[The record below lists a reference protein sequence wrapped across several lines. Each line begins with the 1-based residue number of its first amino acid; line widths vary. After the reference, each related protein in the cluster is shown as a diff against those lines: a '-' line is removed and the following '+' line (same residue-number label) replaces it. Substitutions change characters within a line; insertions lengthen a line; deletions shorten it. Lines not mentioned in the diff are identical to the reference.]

1 MKCIVRYT
9 RVVDTTPQERKL
21 QEYKRNG
28 RVIFF
33 FWFTRMDLLSGA
45 QPPPEKAVPVPT
57 ATPVPPPPGPA
68 APEMAGL
75 SKIRP
80 GGAAPGA
87 GSGGGGGGGGGR
99 ARIAVPARV
108 IGGGTESKFV
118 SDPYGI
124 QLHGI
129 LTVDQY
135 RDSVEAINYALR
147 PARANKLDAALLASG
162 ALMVPL
168 VVWGARHSSQM
179 KRRKKLLLGAIEDFN
194 IRYPHLYMRWNRR
207 PESILT
213 IERRVPELH
222 GAGPAAAAV
231 TMDLQDKGRGGSTPL
246 YQEED
251 TFV

>member
-1 MKCIVRYT
+1 
-9 RVVDTTPQERKL
+9 
-21 QEYKRNG
+21 
-28 RVIFF
+28 
-33 FWFTRMDLLSGA
+33 MDLLSGA

-124 QLHGI
+124 QLHGL

-207 PESILT
+207 PGEHADDR
-213 IERRVPELH
+213 EE
-222 GAGPAAAAV
+222 GAGAARGGTRGPAAV